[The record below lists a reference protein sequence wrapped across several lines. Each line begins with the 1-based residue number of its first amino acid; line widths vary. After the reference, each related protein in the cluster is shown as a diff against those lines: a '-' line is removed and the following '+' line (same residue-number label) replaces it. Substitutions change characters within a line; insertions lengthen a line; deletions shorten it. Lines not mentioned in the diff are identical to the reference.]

1 MANMTK
7 NYNLIMPLQD
17 ETYDVDVFNKNFETI
32 DGLIAAIRD
41 MFMPHIGDTIIT
53 LDGSNPANRYPGTT
67 WELLEEGTFIRSS
80 GHSIAAGS
88 TGGADNV
95 TIGVKNLPAHAF
107 SGTTQEAGGHNHS
120 GTTAVNGAHSHTA
133 STTSGGEHT
142 HSGSTATT
150 DLSGDFRCRSNTF
163 YGKGMES
170 CIGTQTTTGKFSVR
184 QSGLRS
190 EGNADDNR
198 TEYICHFDGNHAHNF
213 TTDNGGGHGHSI
225 SIGTSNGHSHNF
237 QTNST
242 GSHAHSFKT
251 NTIGGGEAVSI
262 VPRYRS
268 FFIWIRKA

>member
-41 MFMPHIGDTIIT
+41 MFIPHIGDAIVT
-53 LDGSNPANRYPGTT
+53 LDGSNPANRYPGTA
-67 WELLEEGTFIRSS
+67 WELLEEGAFIRSS

-88 TGGADNV
+88 TGGADNI

-107 SGTTQEAGGHNHS
+107 SGTTQEGGGHNHS
-120 GTTAVNGAHSHTA
+120 GATAVNGAHSHTA

-142 HSGSTATT
+142 HSGTTGTA

-163 YGKGMES
+163 YGKGVES
-170 CIGTQTTTGKFSVR
+170 CIGTKTTTGKFSVR
-184 QSGLRS
+184 QSLLRS
-190 EGNADDNR
+190 EGSADSNR

-213 TTDNGGGHGHSI
+213 TTDNGGRHGHSI

-237 QTNST
+237 QTNSA
-242 GSHAHSFKT
+242 GSHTHSFKT
-251 NTIGGGEAVSI
+251 NTIGEGEAVSI
-262 VPRYRS
+262 VPRYRA
-268 FFIWIRKA
+268 FFVWVRKA